1 MSLSPEGRSARAR
14 LGAHRRH
21 HGPDAVLPDDAAEF
35 EQAALD
41 RHIEELVARAP
52 RMTAEQRDRLS
63 RLFRYGPAKGVAAG

>member
-1 MSLSPEGRSARAR
+1 
-14 LGAHRRH
+14 
-21 HGPDAVLPDDAAEF
+21 VLPDDAAEF